1 MRDYEFE
8 APAHPAEDEDH
19 GMRITSA
26 YEQLL
31 SRLSGGEEDFW
42 DRPDGSWG
50 EGEYERDEEL
60 SKAEAE
66 RRADAN
72 SAYVIGSKALRRDEL
87 DNARA
92 WFAVATDAEHPGAA
106 FRSALAAA
114 RSTAQADVSALSNLL
129 RTAPARRDTEV
140 RRWLRIAADWG
151 HGDARHLIA
160 SLPESDEASWA
171 GASAGAAGDTGA
183 AAGRDGEAPAPGRP
197 VRVEDTEFYDE
208 MHTFL
213 LFPGHGEQP
222 QPGQE
227 TATRHVRLTG
237 ASRPM
242 AAGEALRFLLDP
254 AGAGRARSARS
265 AGWLPARPLQ
275 RAYRRGNHVVFL
287 VDACREALPRTFGSR
302 PPSAP
307 DELGPL
313 REQAYERLSISA
325 WVASSQHAARYW
337 TPFGSKFG
345 PRLPLV
351 VVTKAAT
358 SLRMADVQP
367 LATDKISELLLLLAR
382 AVKRPA
388 MDPAD
393 VARGRY
399 AGAPERWPGPGLCAA
414 SDQRGPAARTPL
426 AWLLFHDIASLMED
440 ARVDHLPS
448 PVAGQNSLSS
458 CRQASASLDALQQ
471 FGKADMRWEPAQWFG
486 LRAAT
491 AASAVRH
498 PAKAG
503 AGYALVHLW
512 CTNLRAREPSWWVV
526 LTCDNWPEMS
536 TSVNSRRDA
545 AHGSAGPVD
554 CQCAHCERAR
564 PDKRLPKPGPRPL
577 TP

>member
-1 MRDYEFE
+1 MRDHEFE
-8 APAHPAEDEDH
+8 APGHPAEDEDH
-19 GMRITSA
+19 SMRITSA
-26 YEQLL
+26 YEQLF

-50 EGEYERDEEL
+50 EGGYERDEEL

-87 DNARA
+87 DNARS

-106 FRSALAAA
+106 FRRALAAA
-114 RSTAQADVSALSNLL
+114 RSTAQADASAISDFP

-171 GASAGAAGDTGA
+171 GTSAGAAGNTGA

-197 VRVEDTEFYDE
+197 VRVQDTEFYDE

-227 TATRHVRLTG
+227 TATRHVRLVGT
-237 ASRPM
+237 SRPM
-242 AAGEALRFLLDP
+242 AAGEAFRFLLDP
-254 AGAGRARSARS
+254 AGVGRARSARP

-275 RAYRRGNHVVFL
+275 RAYRRGNRVVFL
-287 VDACREALPRTFGSR
+287 VDACREALPRAFGSR
-302 PPSAP
+302 PRSAP
-307 DELGPL
+307 DELRPL
-313 REQAYERLSISA
+313 WEQAYERLSVSA
-325 WVASSQHAARYW
+325 SVASSQHAARDW
-337 TPFGSKFG
+337 TPFGSEFG
-345 PRLPLV
+345 PRLPLA

-382 AVKRPA
+382 TVKRPA
-388 MDPAD
+388 TDPAD

-399 AGAPERWPGPGLCAA
+399 AGAPERWSGSGLCAA
-414 SDQRGPAARTPL
+414 SGQRGPAARTPL
-426 AWLLFHDIASLMED
+426 TWLLLHDIASSMED
-440 ARVDHLPS
+440 SRVDHLPS
-448 PVAGQNSLSS
+448 PVADQTSLSS
-458 CRQASASLDALQQ
+458 CRQVSASLDALQQ
-471 FGKADMRWEPAQWFG
+471 FGEADMGWEPAQWFQ
-486 LRAAT
+486 LRAAI

-498 PAKAG
+498 PEKEG

-526 LTCDNWPEMS
+526 LICDNWPEMS
-536 TSVNSRRDA
+536 SSVNSRRDA
-545 AHGSAGPVD
+545 AHGSAAPVD
-554 CQCAHCERAR
+554 CQCERAR
-564 PDKRLPKPGPRPL
+564 PDKRLPQPGPRPL
-577 TP
+577 TS